1 MKTLPVVVAFLV
13 GVVGVLALQV
23 LVIGGLLSMDSL
35 DPLLLNPDK
44 ELSEDGVSM
53 VMLCGEASDATPQG
67 RNSGVLEKMPPDGDI
82 GGWERGR
89 TLRGDSCDIWYHHNV
104 FYNPHAYEE
113 CLVGCDHD
121 WLERRLH

>member
-67 RNSGVLEKMPPDGDI
+67 RNSGVLEKMPPDGDV
-82 GGWERGR
+82 GAWTRGR
-89 TLRGDSCDIWYHHNV
+89 TLRGNCDIWYHHTI
-104 FYNPHAYEE
+104 FYNPHANET
-113 CLVGCDHD
+113 CWIGCDHD
-121 WLERRLH
+121 LLERLLR